1 MANEKKSNSQ
11 ELAKILYMSGVTAE
25 EIADKVGVCRQ
36 TVSRWINTLGWKEMR
51 AASSVTR
58 PELINKI
65 LVSISNLL
73 DKANEIGDDETV
85 AGLGDKL
92 IKLANAIEKLEKKG
106 SVVDCVEIM
115 IDFENWLM
123 KNRDLY
129 SELTPEITRLVNRLH
144 NDYLN
149 EQFSGRK

>member
-1 MANEKKSNSQ
+1 MANDKKSNSQ

-51 AASSVTR
+51 AAGSITR
-58 PELINKI
+58 PELVNKV

-73 DKANEIGDDETV
+73 DRANEMSDDEAE

-115 IDFENWLM
+115 IDFENWLV
-123 KNRDLY
+123 KNREQY
-129 SELTPEITRLVNRLH
+129 PELTQEVTRLVNRLH